1 MFQYSHFDQCID
13 LLTTPIE
20 NLSPMHPG
28 QSPLLGSSERI
39 TDFFV
44 APFTLEVENELLTK
58 NTPEQKADLIRHY
71 VSRLMKSKNHKPV
84 KDIHLDVEAKMPATD
99 NEEIAPEITRMKD
112 MLIMD
117 IPNNL
122 DYELR
127 FQRGCNILYHLLFD
141 ELQKCCSI
149 YDIPFTDICIKLGFP
164 LDTINVQVPSQDK
177 MNLSGQIIDIPQGAC
192 EKLKL
197 ALLENGFLSLSK
209 VRELNE
215 QSREE
220 LVKLI
225 CSNDLPYIIAM
236 FDFLGFIDYFLNEY
250 ASTRTEMYEKFAGIF
265 GAGNRPVSVR
275 TIQGNINDLLKNP
288 ANRDPRYTASLH
300 KEEVKK
306 HYETLK

>member
-164 LDTINVQVPSQDK
+164 LDSINVQAPSQDK
-177 MNLSGQIIDIPQGAC
+177 KNLSGQIIDIPKGAC
-192 EKLKL
+192 EKLQL

-215 QSREE
+215 RSREE

-225 CSNDLPYIIAM
+225 CSNEVPYKIAM

-250 ASTRTEMYEKFAGIF
+250 AATRTEMYEKFAGIF
-265 GAGNRPVSVR
+265 CAGIRPVSVR
-275 TIQGNINDLLKNP
+275 TVQGNIIDLLKNP